1 MMHKI
6 VRKKCPVYLFD
17 LIKFVS
23 DASSRSA
30 RAHKFK
36 LRIPLVGAEAPE
48 SSFSVK
54 GCRLWNKLSDE
65 MCMNSNIDAFKCKLK
80 SMYFQRYEYN

>member
-1 MMHKI
+1 MCVLMKPFVVNI
-6 VRKKCPVYLFD
+6 
-17 LIKFVS
+17 IKFVN
-23 DASSRSA
+23 DASSRST

-65 MCMNSNIDAFKCKLK
+65 MCLISNIDAFKCKLK
-80 SMYFQRYEYN
+80 SMFFKRYEEN